1 MASSALTRNIV
12 GIEAFLPQ
20 SNQKSQ
26 CGARFNGL
34 KVCPAIRKKTYGCLR
49 AAVPHSLQISCAAEP
64 ATLEAVQSVI
74 AKQLAVELDTVHPG
88 AKFADLG
95 ADSLDTV
102 EIMMALEEQ
111 FSITLDEEGAE
122 KIVTVQDAADMIEIV
137 KNAQ

>member
-1 MASSALTRNIV
+1 
-12 GIEAFLPQ
+12 
-20 SNQKSQ
+20 
-26 CGARFNGL
+26 
-34 KVCPAIRKKTYGCLR
+34 VCPAIRKKTYGCLR

-102 EIMMALEEQ
+102 SYQTMSQMIISTLSNSLFHNFAIFCIQMIG
-111 FSITLDEEGAE
+111 FS
-122 KIVTVQDAADMIEIV
+122 
-137 KNAQ
+137 